1 MVAAKGVL
9 MRLSVCLFLFAC
21 LAAATV
27 LSGCAGTNLP
37 AEGTTTSP
45 TPPLTPPPTT
55 VTAAPVSTEPSPTD
69 AVPPAYKVEVQV
81 QKNTIAT
88 NPNIT
93 VSYRDGVGAYLVVS
107 MEVEVVRSDGIV
119 ETKTV
124 GNPDQSTNVIL
135 AGTTGTDRV
144 IVYVTYANGV
154 TYKIYD
160 NIAPFQ
166 PLSPY

>member
-1 MVAAKGVL
+1 MNRIIAIGFSAIVVL
-9 MRLSVCLFLFAC
+9 VL
-21 LAAATV
+21 
-27 LSGCAGTNLP
+27 LSGCTGTAPQAGQ
-37 AEGTTTSP
+37 
-45 TPPLTPPPTT
+45 PTT
-55 VTAAPVSTEPSPTD
+55 GPTTGPTGIPTTIQALSTQPSPTD
-69 AVPPAYKVEVQV
+69 AVPAAYLVEVQV

-88 NPNIT
+88 TPDIM

-119 ETKTV
+119 EMQTV
-124 GNPDQSTNVIL
+124 ATPDQSTNVVL

-144 IVYVTYANGV
+144 IVYVTYANGA

-166 PLSPY
+166 SLNPY